1 MPETE
6 QTSRRPSPLRMVAIL
21 FYDTLLLISAL
32 LVAAGIAVALNGG
45 DAISAQNPFF
55 LLYLLGV
62 IFVFYGWFWTH
73 GGQTLGMR
81 AWQVYLVSQ
90 GTTGISWPQAAI
102 RFTVAILSW
111 LPMGLGFWW
120 QWLSPDKLSW
130 HDMASGSELIL
141 YQRKKS
147 APS

>member
-1 MPETE
+1 
-6 QTSRRPSPLRMVAIL
+6 MVAIL